1 MWEIIGIVLYI
12 AFLLLCIGLFI
23 FILHSSLFIGAVS
36 GFFIGIFKGFK
47 NYFLALV
54 ANLRLR
60 K

>member
-1 MWEIIGIVLYI
+1 MEILGIVLYI
-12 AFLLLCIGLFI
+12 ALLLLCVGLFF
-23 FILHSSLFIGAVS
+23 FILNGSLFIGAVS